1 MSDRTVSVGLKIEG
15 DAKGA
20 KGAVGEVRQGLS
32 DLKDDSDKVK
42 LLEGGSLRA
51 KELSGEL
58 ERLQTETK
66 ELAEAS
72 ARVKILESAIASV
85 DQYKLRVTEANAEV
99 RKIQA
104 TLSEAYSSGADNSL
118 LSDLERRL
126 RATENAAKQA
136 NSALETSKGTLVKLN
151 LEAEKTGISTGNL
164 AEKKLALD
172 AATKKLTT
180 DFDALKSGMASFEA
194 AEHKTAA
201 TTASLNA
208 AFDSLGIRSAKQ
220 IEQDIQQ
227 VNRSLL
233 TLATRADISGQE
245 FDRAFAA
252 GQARIKQLTGELSGT
267 AGAVDHVSLRAG
279 NMLGLM
285 AQLGVAFSGVAL
297 AREFVRVN
305 VELENSE
312 RTFRAVTG
320 SVAAASREMEYARG
334 VANRLGIEQISTAK
348 SYADLLASTK
358 NTAAEGAATRA
369 VFESVSHAMSV
380 AGKSAADTQGALN
393 ALSQMA
399 SKGVVQME
407 ELRGQLGDRLPG
419 ALDAVAKGLGITQA
433 QLIKLVDSG
442 RMTAEELFPA
452 LAAGLDKLYQ
462 STGKAGEQAD
472 TASQSWARLQNSVT
486 DTLKVIADT
495 GAWAATVA
503 FLGQVAIAVRG
514 LTGGFVLLG
523 KIIGITFGA
532 IFSFD
537 PRHPIDSIT
546 NYKNAVVEAA
556 DDIQKKLD
564 AANRKTESGAEG
576 QQKLAAATA
585 QAGAAAA
592 NAAPGWTKL
601 NVAFG
606 ELEETTEKATKQ
618 AVANAEARK
627 AEGAAAVELA
637 KAFGTEIDKR
647 EAKIEATRNDA
658 IATSQLAERRREELA
673 TYKGHLEALQREVDA
688 KGQATEAQQKVI
700 DELKKTVDA
709 RQADADKAEG
719 QARSSSVAA
728 AAAVAEAAAYGD
740 NSKRLG
746 ELKAAYEQ
754 ATQAVEALR
763 AKKKE
768 GVDVT
773 RQLEDA
779 ELLAGQA
786 AKLYRD
792 ALADQVVAIQA
803 NAAAKQS
810 AIAIEQAGIR
820 LEIAR
825 MQSIHD
831 VAKAMG
837 DEQLAADAL
846 LQIKQMEIELA
857 ALTAKAK
864 RAEADSALI
873 LVKARR
879 AELEASD
886 QLTTAKKA
894 ELDAQEAAAKVKQ
907 VEADI
912 ADVTAERL
920 RQLTAVTDDSAA
932 GAERAAGSYDKLAKS
947 LQGVGSA
954 ADTTDNKLSNLN
966 VRQAAGGSQTTGI
979 DFKKLARGRG
989 ASEEEVDAVVETA
1002 NTNLNKMLAART
1014 ARGAVSNEMSLK
1026 ALISLAVDNAI
1037 GAKRGATTDGA
1048 VKTHRVELISGSQKS
1063 SLFGPENDVRK
1074 FLDILDAH
1082 KMTSSS

>member
-1 MSDRTVSVGLKIEG
+1 MSEKTVAVGLRIDG
-15 DAKGA
+15 DASGA
-20 KGAVGEVRQGLS
+20 KSEVGELRQGLD
-32 DLKDDSDKVK
+32 DLKKDGDKVK
-42 LLEGGSLRA
+42 LLEGESFRA
-51 KELSGEL
+51 KALASELARVQAEI
-58 ERLQTETK
+58 R

-72 ARVKILESAIASV
+72 ARVHILDSAIASV
-85 DQYKLRVTEANAEV
+85 DKYKTGVTQANAEV

-104 TLSEAYSSGADNSL
+104 ALSEAFNAGADKSL
-118 LSDLERRL
+118 IGSLEKRLSAAER
-126 RATENAAKQA
+126 AAKQA
-136 NSALETSKGTLVKLN
+136 NAALEQSRVTLVRLD
-151 LEAEKTGISTGNL
+151 LEAEKTGISTANL
-164 AEKKLALD
+164 TEKKLALD

-180 DFDALKSGMASFEA
+180 DFAALKSGMTSFEA

-201 TTASLNA
+201 ATASLNA

-233 TLATRADISGQE
+233 TLATRADISGEE

-267 AGAVDHVSLRAG
+267 AGAVDHVSLKAN

-285 AQLGVAFSGVAL
+285 AQISVAFSGVAL

-305 VELENSE
+305 VELENTE
-312 RTFRAVTG
+312 RTFRAITG

-369 VFESVSHAMSV
+369 VFESVSRAMSV
-380 AGKSAADTQGALN
+380 AGRSAADTEGALN

-419 ALDAVAKGLGITQA
+419 ALDAVAKGFGITQA

-462 STGKAGEQAD
+462 STEKAGEQAD
-472 TASQSWARLQNSVT
+472 TASQSWARLRNSVT
-486 DTLKVIADT
+486 DTFKVIADT
-495 GAWAATVA
+495 GAWAAAVA
-503 FLGQVAIAVRG
+503 FLGQVAIAVQG
-514 LTGGFVLLG
+514 LTGGLVLLG

-532 IFSFD
+532 IFSFN

-546 NYKNAVVEAA
+546 NYKNAIIEAA

-564 AANRKTESGAEG
+564 EVNRKTESGADG
-576 QQKLAAATA
+576 QQKLADATS

-592 NAAPGWTKL
+592 AAGPGWTKL
-601 NVAFG
+601 NVLFG
-606 ELEETTEKATKQ
+606 ELEEATERATKQ

-627 AEGAAAVELA
+627 AEGAAVVELA
-637 KAFGTEIDKR
+637 NAFGTEIDKR

-658 IATSQLAERRREELA
+658 IATSQLAERRREELE

-688 KGQATEAQQKVI
+688 KGKATEAQQKVI
-700 DELKKTVDA
+700 DDLKKTVEA

-728 AAAVAEAAAYGD
+728 AAAVSEAAAYAD

-763 AKKKE
+763 EKKKQ

-779 ELLAGQA
+779 ELLAGHA

-792 ALADQVVAIQA
+792 ALSDQVVAIQA

-810 AIAIEQAGIR
+810 AISIEQAGIR

-864 RAEADSALI
+864 RAEADAALV
-873 LVKARR
+873 LVKAKR

-886 QLTTAKKA
+886 QLTPAKKA
-894 ELDAQEAAAKVKQ
+894 EIDAQEAAAKVKQ

-932 GAERAAGSYDKLAKS
+932 AAERAAGSYDKQANS
-947 LQGVGSA
+947 LQGVGAA

-989 ASEEEVDAVVETA
+989 ASEEDSAAIVESA
-1002 NTNLNKMLAART
+1002 NANLNKMLAERT
-1014 ARGAVSNEMSLK
+1014 AAGAVSNEMTLK
-1026 ALISLAVDNAI
+1026 ALISVAVDNAI
-1037 GAKRGATTDGA
+1037 GAKRAESVAAT
-1048 VKTHRVELISGSQKS
+1048 VKTHRVELVSGNKKS
-1063 SLFGPENDVRK
+1063 TFTAGSESDVGSL
-1074 FLDILDAH
+1074 LSILKDH
-1082 KMTSSS
+1082 QLRSS